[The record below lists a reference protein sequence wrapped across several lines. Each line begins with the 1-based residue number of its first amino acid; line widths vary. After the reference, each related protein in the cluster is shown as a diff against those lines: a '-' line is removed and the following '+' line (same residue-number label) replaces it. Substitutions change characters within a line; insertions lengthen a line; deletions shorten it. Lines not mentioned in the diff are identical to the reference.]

1 MVEAGGIGEGGGATA
16 AEVMDGSSTRRC
28 NGRRD
33 GGSVAMVM
41 DSGGSNGTGRTAAQN
56 SSSSV
61 FCVERNIS
69 VSVCVSKILTDIF
82 FYVTDIPYS
91 TRTIRGTNLIKWC
104 QRDHLLEGILK
115 GLRVRA
121 AGLKLFMVSI
131 DDLVCQ
137 LCIGCSLSLSN
148 NRTKLCVITDIFGT
162 SYSF

>member
-16 AEVMDGSSTRRC
+16 AEVMDGSSTQQC

-69 VSVCVSKILTDIF
+69 VSVYVSKILTDIF

-104 QRDHLLEGILK
+104 QRDHRLEGFLK

-137 LCIGCSLSLSN
+137 LCIGCSA
-148 NRTKLCVITDIFGT
+148 ITGQ
-162 SYSF
+162 S